1 MLLPGRLHREA
12 AGDELGPDLASHRG
26 KAKAL
31 SSEIGVKADSWP
43 PAGDGRP
50 PMRSS
55 GLMPEKRRKTSA
67 GIFGTTEGSWPG
79 VGHRSAADA
88 IGRLD
93 ASENVEA
100 SSTEIGRRNQTGGAR
115 RSVRRRRAARFA
127 RRAPRAR
134 PSPAPSRRDGAA
146 GSRLAGP
153 AAIGGGAA
161 RLVSARGRRR
171 SLAARFPSSSG
182 SKQQAGRR
190 SQVSSRPA
198 APSFSKNKVSVPARL
213 LRVLFVI
220 FQVSRSQAAAQE
232 RVRGP

>member
-1 MLLPGRLHREA
+1 MLKRYHRRSASKLA
-12 AGDELGPDLASHRG
+12 ARRRRSAADAIRRPDAGIESE
-26 KAKAL
+26 KNL
-31 SSEIGVKADSWP
+31 SAQHYDR
-43 PAGDGRP
+43 AR
-50 PMRSS
+50 
-55 GLMPEKRRKTSA
+55 KRRKTSA
-67 GIFGTTEGSWPG
+67 GIIGTTEGSWPG
-79 VGHRSAADA
+79 VGDRSAADA

-146 GSRLAGP
+146 GSRLAGV

-171 SLAARFPSSSG
+171 SLAARFPSASG

-220 FQVSRSQAAAQE
+220 FQVSRSKAAAQE